1 MAPTHKKRHQGAY
14 EQVTPEKKA
23 YGARL
28 REAREIADMSL
39 TEAATALGYSQPV
52 QLSLME
58 SGARMPTLR
67 IIVACAK
74 LYGTTTDF
82 LAGLTD
88 DGDRDPA
95 VALQRHVASRVTSEV
110 QHLIA
115 VMARASVQNVRDLMP
130 SAADGQRMASMVL
143 EAKTA
148 LDTFKRR
155 NPKFDNMPAG
165 SNLALKLEGAA
176 TAATHYAARVDRTK
190 RLMVA
195 KIGRD
200 GDAPEQMNML
210 PIFDI
215 CNF

>member
-1 MAPTHKKRHQGAY
+1 MAPKHKRTQGAY
-14 EQVTPEKKA
+14 EQATPEKKA
-23 YGARL
+23 YGARM
-28 REAREIADMSL
+28 REAREVAHMTL
-39 TEAATALGYSQPV
+39 TEAAEALGYSQPV

-58 SGARMPTLR
+58 SGNRMPTLR
-67 IIVACAK
+67 IIVECAR

-115 VMARASVQNVRDLMP
+115 VMARTSVQTVRDLLP
-130 SAADGQRMASMVL
+130 GTADGQRMASLVL

-176 TAATHYAARVDRTK
+176 TAATSYAARVDRAK
-190 RLMVA
+190 RLMAA

-200 GDAPEQMNML
+200 ADLPEQMSIL
-210 PIFDI
+210 PVLDLF
-215 CNF
+215 NA

>member
-1 MAPTHKKRHQGAY
+1 MAAKQKRTQGAY

-23 YGARL
+23 FGARL
-28 REAREIADMSL
+28 KEAREIADMTL
-39 TEAATALGYSQPV
+39 TEAAVALGYSQPV

-82 LAGLTD
+82 LAGLAD

-115 VMARASVQNVRDLMP
+115 VMARTSVQTVRELMP
-130 SAADGQRMASMVL
+130 SVSDGQRLASLTL

-148 LDTFKRR
+148 LDTFRR
-155 NPKFDNMPAG
+155 LNPKFDTSMRAG
-165 SNLALKLEGAA
+165 SNLALKLDQASGAA
-176 TAATHYAARVDRTK
+176 TIYAARVDRAK

-200 GDAPEQMNML
+200 GDAPEQMSVL
-210 PIFDI
+210 PVLDLFGA
-215 CNF
+215 

>member
-1 MAPTHKKRHQGAY
+1 MAPKQKRTQGAY

-23 YGARL
+23 YGARM
-28 REAREIADMSL
+28 REAREVAHMTL

-67 IIVACAK
+67 IVVACAT

-115 VMARASVQNVRDLMP
+115 VMVRTSVHTVRDLLP
-130 SAADGQRMASMVL
+130 GTADGQRMACLAL
-143 EAKTA
+143 EAKSA

-155 NPKFDNMPAG
+155 NLRFDDMPAG
-165 SNLALKLEGAA
+165 SNLAIKIEGAA
-176 TAATHYAARVDRTK
+176 AAATNYAARVDRAK
-190 RLMVA
+190 RLMTA

-200 GDAPEQMNML
+200 SDLTEQMSIL
-210 PIFDI
+210 PVLDLLSA
-215 CNF
+215 